1 MGLIRLLPRSGGAR
15 PAAEPARDTAPEPV
29 PLDGPPEPV
38 VVSEPASE
46 AQARERHADRV
57 APPSSVTTPSRPPR
71 ASRRSVIA
79 LANQKGGVAKTT
91 TTLNLGVALREMGHR
106 VLLIDLDPQGNLTMS
121 QGLNPDVI
129 ERSMFD
135 VLVHKVPI
143 SDVIEHREADLA
155 VASIDLAGAE
165 LALSAMIGR
174 ERALEKA
181 LVEVRASYDY
191 VLIDTPPSLGLLT
204 INAFVAA
211 TGVIVPVQC
220 EYLSLRGLVQLENTL
235 AMVRENLNPNVGV
248 EGIVATM
255 FDGRTLHSREAIEIL
270 EENFGDLVYRT
281 QDPQDRPL
289 RGGARQGELRPQV
302 RPDRRRSGGLP
313 RAGARDRCGEGGRG
327 WRASAQAC
335 VRARSRSCSARR
347 KRRNEDRPSPT
358 RRRRPSSLHRSC
370 PTRPPRRLRRQSQ
383 LPLDSRADADLSGK
397 DRARRHRRAR
407 LRLRGRPHRADGTS
421 GRGRARA
428 GDCSRAPSWRS
439 RVAEVVEL
447 VPAPAEVER
456 SPAPEQRPEPY
467 APPAS
472 RFVTPMPESPPRL
485 HVAGDVASYL
495 AVIRVVG
502 VGGAGINAVN
512 RMMDAGIAQV
522 DFVAVNTDAQQLELS
537 DAPVK
542 IHIGESITQGLGSG
556 ADPETGRRAAEEGF
570 DHVRAALRGS
580 DMVFVTAGE
589 GGGTG
594 TGAAPVVA
602 RIARELGALTVG
614 IVTTPFKFEGTRRK
628 VAAESGVETLRAACD
643 TVIVIPNDRLLE
655 VLDRS
660 TSMIDAFRI
669 ADDVLR
675 QGVQG
680 ICDLITM
687 PGLIN
692 LDFADVRT
700 VMTDA
705 GSALMGIGYSEA
717 RENRARE
724 AAERALRSPLIDT
737 EIVGARGILLS
748 IAGGDDL
755 TLLEVNE
762 AAEVVRH
769 AATDDTNIIFGATV
783 DERLNGQVWVTVV
796 ATGLGSPR
804 RASYTP
810 AAAAMSPSA
819 GGRTT
824 SDSERELP
832 SFLR

>member
-1 MGLIRLLPRSGGAR
+1 MARKRASMREGPLAELFRATEAAQRRQSETDPAGA
-15 PAAEPARDTAPEPV
+15 PAGEPADAPGERSTAPPPTQSETPRPLGPEAPLVTRRDAPEPDATV
-29 PLDGPPEPV
+29 EHVYDFEVGRSGQPEAPEPEAT
-38 VVSEPASE
+38 VSA
-46 AQARERHADRV
+46 
-57 APPSSVTTPSRPPR
+57 APPAVEHEAVEP
-71 ASRRSVIA
+71 
-79 LANQKGGVAKTT
+79 VA
-91 TTLNLGVALREMGHR
+91 
-106 VLLIDLDPQGNLTMS
+106 D
-121 QGLNPDVI
+121 
-129 ERSMFD
+129 
-135 VLVHKVPI
+135 
-143 SDVIEHREADLA
+143 
-155 VASIDLAGAE
+155 
-165 LALSAMIGR
+165 
-174 ERALEKA
+174 
-181 LVEVRASYDY
+181 
-191 VLIDTPPSLGLLT
+191 
-204 INAFVAA
+204 
-211 TGVIVPVQC
+211 
-220 EYLSLRGLVQLENTL
+220 
-235 AMVRENLNPNVGV
+235 
-248 EGIVATM
+248 
-255 FDGRTLHSREAIEIL
+255 
-270 EENFGDLVYRT
+270 
-281 QDPQDRPL
+281 
-289 RGGARQGELRPQV
+289 
-302 RPDRRRSGGLP
+302 
-313 RAGARDRCGEGGRG
+313 
-327 WRASAQAC
+327 
-335 VRARSRSCSARR
+335 
-347 KRRNEDRPSPT
+347 
-358 RRRRPSSLHRSC
+358 
-370 PTRPPRRLRRQSQ
+370 
-383 LPLDSRADADLSGK
+383 
-397 DRARRHRRAR
+397 
-407 LRLRGRPHRADGTS
+407 
-421 GRGRARA
+421 
-428 GDCSRAPSWRS
+428 
-439 RVAEVVEL
+439 VVEL
-447 VPAPAEVER
+447 VRPPADAAEVAPAPAAR
-456 SPAPEQRPEPY
+456 TDAAPDGRAEPY
-467 APPAS
+467 TPPAS
-472 RFVTPMPESPPRL
+472 RFVTPMPESAPRL

-542 IHIGESITQGLGSG
+542 IHIGESITHGLGSG
-556 ADPETGRRAAEEGF
+556 ADPETGRRAAEEGY

-602 RIARELGALTVG
+602 KIARELGALTVG

-628 VAAESGVETLRAACD
+628 LAAEGGVEALRAACD

-655 VLDRS
+655 VLDRA

-700 VMTDA
+700 VMSDA

-717 RENRARE
+717 RESRARE

-762 AAEVVRH
+762 AAEVVRQ

-804 RASYTP
+804 RAAFTP
-810 AAAAMSPSA
+810 ARGMVSSPGGHSA
-819 GGRTT
+819 
-824 SDSERELP
+824 SEAERELP